1 MSKSQHC
8 PNAWPVVQT
17 RAQQVQLAASDIP
30 LRFRTAVH
38 CSLFALYGLGG
49 WLVQR
54 KLLPIRVLLSAIG
67 FTFSLVFATQGVV
80 QTLADTRKVTS
91 SMQRWS
97 QSSFAYCYLVPVHTV
112 WPWCCLESAELD
124 DPVVF
129 ACTASF
135 PVVHFAFACIGLFH
149 QCCRD
154 FNAEKSAISPRR
166 FMVARR
172 LCHS

>member
-1 MSKSQHC
+1 M
-8 PNAWPVVQT
+8 
-17 RAQQVQLAASDIP
+17 
-30 LRFRTAVH
+30 H

-97 QSSFAYCYLVPVHTV
+97 QSSFAHCYLVQCILSGLGVAWILLSLLTLWCLLALLH
-112 WPWCCLESAELD
+112 PWWCTLPLLVLSTSTSVVVTSMQKSPQIHPEGSWLH
-124 DPVVF
+124 VVF
-129 ACTASF
+129 ATAVAILMSAKHVVDTTVTCLQCTSSLSCIH
-135 PVVHFAFACIGLFH
+135 VHIYI
-149 QCCRD
+149 
-154 FNAEKSAISPRR
+154 K
-166 FMVARR
+166 
-172 LCHS
+172 